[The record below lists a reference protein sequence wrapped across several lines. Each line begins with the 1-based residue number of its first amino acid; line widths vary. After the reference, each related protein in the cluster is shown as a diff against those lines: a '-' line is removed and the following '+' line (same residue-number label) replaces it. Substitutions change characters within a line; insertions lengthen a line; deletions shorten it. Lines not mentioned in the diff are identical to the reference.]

1 MTQDTDGD
9 GVCDL
14 LDNCPFTPNPDQK
27 DSDGDGIGDA
37 CDPCS
42 NIVPVFAVRQRA
54 RIRNLTTPGG
64 DERLRFKGVITV
76 PTTPPIDPAT
86 KGARVLLEDADP
98 GRGCDG
104 TPGRPACVLDAIIP
118 GGFDPTTRV
127 GWKTNSA
134 GTAWRYRNP
143 QGPSGIVRVRV
154 RYQGTTPGKLRFVVI
169 GRHGSYTLSSASMP
183 LKGTMIIDS
192 PLATTGQ
199 CGEALFPGP
208 APVPHCVFNPSGST
222 LRCR

>member
-1 MTQDTDGD
+1 MAQDTDGD

-14 LDNCPFTPNPDQK
+14 IDDCPNNPDPAQL

-37 CDPCS
+37 CDPC
-42 NIVPVFAVRQRA
+42 NNMVPVFAIKQRV
-54 RIRNLTTPGG
+54 RIRNLNTPPG
-64 DERLRFKGVITV
+64 DDRLTFKGVITV

-86 KGARVLLEDADP
+86 KGCGSCSRTRLAFTCSTRPFP
-98 GRGCDG
+98 GASI
-104 TPGRPACVLDAIIP
+104 PAT
-118 GGFDPTTRV
+118 GV
-127 GWKTNSA
+127 GWKTNPA
-134 GTAWRYRNP
+134 GTVWRYRNP

-154 RYQGTTPGKLRFVVI
+154 RSRSATPGRLKFMVI
-169 GRHGSYTLSSASMP
+169 GRHGSYAMSPAHMP

-208 APVPHCVFNPSGST
+208 APAPHCAFNPSGST